1 MLWFEPLFLKILRHE
16 YGAAMHFDAG
26 LAVVQQPLPP
36 AAPCQLYVHIPF
48 CEALCPFCS
57 MHRVQF
63 REQKAPAY
71 FAALRSEISAYH
83 ARGFEFSDVYVG
95 GGTPTVAPAQLLE
108 TLSLIRSLW
117 PIRTISVETNP
128 NHLHE
133 DMFTALQSVGVS
145 RLSVGVQSF
154 DNDLLRQM
162 ERYERYGSGEVICE
176 RLTAARGKFQTLN
189 VDMIF
194 NLPNQTLE
202 MLDRDLKCLAEL
214 GVDQISF
221 YPLMTAPAARRKMEK
236 TMGREDPARRH
247 DFYAR
252 ILRALQ
258 RDYRAS
264 SAWCFSRKEE
274 RARDGAL
281 AMIDEYIVDQENYV
295 GVGSGAFSYVNGWM
309 YSTTFSINQYRQRL
323 DEGLPAITRSKQL
336 MLKERMRY
344 DYLVRLFGLKLPR
357 DYLRRKY
364 GRAFWLRMAPELL
377 AMRLVGATRHDA
389 DAIRLTPLGMYC
401 WVLMMAEFFNT
412 VNVLREQ
419 MRLNIPAELD
429 ACARLAGPLTLATA
443 ETGTRGS

>member
-1 MLWFEPLFLKILRHE
+1 MLWFEPLLLKILRHE
-16 YGAAMHFDAG
+16 YTAAMHFDAG
-26 LAVVQQPLPP
+26 PANVRQPLPP
-36 AAPCQLYVHIPF
+36 AEPCQLYVHVPF

-57 MHRVQF
+57 FHRVQF
-63 REQKAPAY
+63 RENKAAGY
-71 FAALRSEISAYH
+71 FTALRGEIRAYH
-83 ARGFEFSDVYVG
+83 ARGFRFSDVYVG
-95 GGTPTVAPAQLLE
+95 GGTPTVAPAELLE
-108 TLSLIRSLW
+108 TLALIRSLW

-133 DMFTALQSVGVS
+133 DMFTALRSVGVS

-154 DNDLLRQM
+154 DDGLLRQM
-162 ERYERYGSGEVICE
+162 ERFERYGSGEVMRE
-176 RLTAARGKFQTLN
+176 RLAAARGKFQTLN

-202 MLDRDLKCLAEL
+202 MLDRDLKTLSEL
-214 GVDQISF
+214 RVDQVSF

-252 ILRALQ
+252 ILEALQ
-258 RDYRAS
+258 SDYRAS
-264 SAWCFSRKEE
+264 SAWCFTRKEE
-274 RARDGAL
+274 RARDGAPG
-281 AMIDEYIVDQENYV
+281 MIDEYIIDQENYV

-309 YSTTFSINQYRQRL
+309 HSTTFSINQYRERL
-323 DEGLPAITRSKQL
+323 NEGLPAITRSKQL
-336 MLKERMRY
+336 TLKERMRY
-344 DYLVRLFGLKLPR
+344 DYLVRLFGLELPR
-357 DYLRRKY
+357 DYLRRKF

-377 AMRLVGATRHDA
+377 AMRLIGATRHDA

-419 MRLNIPAELD
+419 MRLNIRAELD
-429 ACARLAGPLTLATA
+429 ARARTADPLTLATA
-443 ETGTRGS
+443 ANGLHGS